1 MLKEIKARTPYIAML
16 LTILAGI
23 FAKLSLT
30 TGELLPGLDG
40 PYYWVQVR
48 SILNNSTLA
57 FSDLPLVFWVQA
69 FFAKIFG
76 DVQMAVRFSDAVLPA
91 LSAIPI
97 LLISRKFARP
107 WISVIA
113 IPFVLLHPIQLYF
126 FTGDFLKNEAAIPL
140 VFLLAWVLLTIKDH
154 SKIFTTLWLV
164 AIFLM
169 IALSHFG
176 TLLLAVLIFTLW
188 IFAQC
193 RTLKPKVI
201 FKNLALLATFS
212 GIGLITLALLV
223 PSRYQRLIAVITSPE
238 IAFASP
244 RWDSILNG
252 RSTSIM
258 VVTVV
263 LGQVWSI
270 SLALVAWRN
279 RGFYEFSEVS
289 LLISS
294 LLTSFILSSPIFGM
308 EWSDRFVALSFVPLS
323 IASLIILGRANTFKQ
338 KLPVWALIAVTL
350 ISSAYFSK
358 IEMNS
363 IFTQKQYQDLKAL
376 SAEIKLPENSVVVA
390 FHGLEFLTAWEFNSK
405 VVVEDYY
412 ERADLRSYSSIYRVR
427 FIYPDE
433 KVGDTQSISTKNEKS
448 KDNPQTEKKPL
459 TTVDKSDKR
468 DIIPTRSGLP
478 NPPLSSGEVIAQ
490 NQSFI
495 IFKLR

>member
-1 MLKEIKARTPYIAML
+1 MRETKVCTPYIATL
-16 LTILAGI
+16 LAILVGI

-30 TGELLPGLDG
+30 TGELLPGRDG

-48 SILNNSTLA
+48 SLLNNSTLA

-76 DVQMAVRFSDAVLPA
+76 NVQMAVRISDAVLPA
-91 LSAIPI
+91 ISAIPI
-97 LLISRKFARP
+97 FLISRKYEKP
-107 WISVIA
+107 WLSVVV

-140 VFLLAWVLLTIKDH
+140 VFFLVWVLLTIKDH
-154 SKIFTTLWLV
+154 SKVFTTLGLA

-176 TLLLAVLIFTLW
+176 TLLLAVLIFALW
-188 IFAQC
+188 VFAQS
-193 RTLKPKVI
+193 RSIELKLI
-201 FKNLALLATFS
+201 FKSLGLILLISGLALISLAF
-212 GIGLITLALLV
+212 LA
-223 PSRYQRLIAVITSPE
+223 PSRYQRLIAVMTSPE

-244 RWDSILNG
+244 RWESIING
-252 RSTSIM
+252 RSNSIM
-258 VVTVV
+258 VVTII
-263 LGQVWSI
+263 LGQVWSVF
-270 SLALVAWRN
+270 LAFMVGIN
-279 RGFYEFSEVS
+279 RRRFQFSEVS
-289 LLISS
+289 LLLSTLIS
-294 LLTSFILSSPIFGM
+294 SFILSSPLFGM

-338 KLPVWALIAVTL
+338 KLSVWALIAVTL

-358 IEMNS
+358 NEMSS

-412 ERADLRSYSSIYRVR
+412 ERADLRSYSSIYRMR

-433 KVGDTQSISTKNEKS
+433 KVGVTQSISTKKEKS
-448 KDNPQTEKKPL
+448 NDKPETKNKPL
-459 TTVDKSDKR
+459 ITIDKSDKR
-468 DIIPTRSGLP
+468 DIIPTRPGLP

>member
-1 MLKEIKARTPYIAML
+1 MRETKVCTPYIATL
-16 LTILAGI
+16 LAILVGI

-30 TGELLPGLDG
+30 TGELLPGRDG

-48 SILNNSTLA
+48 SLLNNSTLA

-76 DVQMAVRFSDAVLPA
+76 NVQMAVRISDAGLPA
-91 LSAIPI
+91 ISAIPI
-97 LLISRKFARP
+97 FLISRKYEKP
-107 WISVIA
+107 WLSVVV

-140 VFLLAWVLLTIKDH
+140 VFFLAWVLLTIKDH
-154 SKIFTTLWLV
+154 SKVFTTLGLA

-176 TLLLAVLIFTLW
+176 TLLLAVLIFALW
-188 IFAQC
+188 VFAQS
-193 RTLKPKVI
+193 RSIELKLI
-201 FKNLALLATFS
+201 FKSLGLILLISGLALISLALLA
-212 GIGLITLALLV
+212 
-223 PSRYQRLIAVITSPE
+223 PSRYQRLIAVMTSPE

-244 RWDSILNG
+244 RWESIING
-252 RSTSIM
+252 RSNSIM
-258 VVTVV
+258 VVTII
-263 LGQVWSI
+263 LGQVWSVF
-270 SLALVAWRN
+270 LAFMVGIN
-279 RGFYEFSEVS
+279 RRRFQFSEVS
-289 LLISS
+289 LLLSTLIS
-294 LLTSFILSSPIFGM
+294 SFILSSPLFGM

-338 KLPVWALIAVTL
+338 KLSVWALIAVTL
-350 ISSAYFSK
+350 ISSTYFSK
-358 IEMNS
+358 SEMSS

-433 KVGDTQSISTKNEKS
+433 KVGVTQSISTKKEKS
-448 KDNPQTEKKPL
+448 NDKPETKNKPL
-459 TTVDKSDKR
+459 ITIDKSDKR
-468 DIIPTRSGLP
+468 DIIPTRPGLP